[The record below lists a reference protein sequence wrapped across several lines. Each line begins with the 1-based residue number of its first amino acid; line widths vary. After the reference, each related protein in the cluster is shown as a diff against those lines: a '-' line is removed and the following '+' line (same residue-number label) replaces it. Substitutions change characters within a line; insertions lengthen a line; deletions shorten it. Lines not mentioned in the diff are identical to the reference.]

1 MELYYVNRNAQPTG
15 EHEVHT
21 SSCAHGPSIK
31 NRINLGFFHNNS
43 EAIKEA
49 RKYYNNVDGCFY

>member
-1 MELYYVNRNAQPTG
+1 MG

-21 SSCAHGPSIK
+21 SSCAHGPSIE
-31 NRINLGFFHNNS
+31 NRINLGFSQNSS

-49 RKYYNNVDGCFY
+49 KKYYSDVDGCFYCCPENHRR